1 MKEQDRKQHYSGIR
15 TTAIHG
21 GEGPDPST
29 NASSPPLNMSS
40 TFVSEEAGSFSA
52 HDLKEDSPWLYGRW
66 ANPTVS
72 MLEKKI
78 AAVEGVEDALCTA
91 SGMAAATSIF
101 MTFLSKED
109 HVIVSDVSYA
119 GVAELA
125 RDTLPRFGIE
135 TSFVDMSDLEALKS
149 AIQSNTKLIHIETP
163 VNPILRLTDIK
174 AVRKIATEA
183 GALLSADCTFSTPL
197 GIDAK
202 KLGIDLI
209 MHSATKYICGH
220 GDAVGGIIAGSRLL
234 IDKLRVEAS
243 IHHGGIMSPFNA
255 WLIARGLSTL
265 PLRMEA
271 HQQNAM
277 KLAKWLEKHPSITD
291 VKYPGLKSHPQHD
304 LALSQMNNFS
314 AMLSFQV
321 GDEEK
326 GKILANKM
334 IKKLEIIH
342 YAVSLGHH
350 RSLIFWMPTKD
361 LIEGS
366 FKLSKTQTRSYKN
379 YAGEGIFRM
388 SVGLEDAEDLISDL
402 DRVFK

>member
-1 MKEQDRKQHYSGIR
+1 MKKSDRKQPYSGIR
-15 TTAIHG
+15 TIAIHG
-21 GEGPDPST
+21 GESPDPST
-29 NASSPPLNMSS
+29 NASVPPINMSS

-78 AAVEGVEDALCTA
+78 AAIEGVEDALCTA

-101 MTFLSKED
+101 MTFLSKGD

-135 TSFVDMSDLEALKS
+135 TSFVDMSDLKALKS
-149 AIQSNTKLIHIETP
+149 AVKANTKLIHIETP

-174 AVRKIATEA
+174 GVKKIATES

-271 HQQNAM
+271 HQQNAL
-277 KLAKWLEKHPSITD
+277 KLAKWLEKHPNITD

-326 GKILANKM
+326 GKLLANKM

-366 FKLSKTQTRSYKN
+366 FKLSKSQTISYKN
-379 YAGEGIFRM
+379 YAGDGIFRM
-388 SVGLEDAEDLISDL
+388 SVGLENAEDLISDL
-402 DRVFK
+402 NRVI

>member
-1 MKEQDRKQHYSGIR
+1 MKKVKRTNYKGIR
-15 TTAIHG
+15 TTAIHA

-29 NASSPPLNMSS
+29 NASAPPLNMSS
-40 TFVSEEAGSFSA
+40 TFVSEEAGGFSA
-52 HDLKEDSPWLYGRW
+52 HDLKEDSPWLYARW

-78 AAVEGVEDALCTA
+78 AAIEGVEDALCTA

-101 MTFLSKED
+101 MTFLSSGD

-135 TSFVDMSDLEALKS
+135 TSFIDMSNLEALKS
-149 AIQSNTKLIHIETP
+149 AIKTNTKLIHIETP

-174 AVRKIATEA
+174 AVKKIASET

-197 GIDAK
+197 GINAK

-209 MHSATKYICGH
+209 MHSATKYLCGH
-220 GDAVGGIIAGSRLL
+220 GDAVGGVVGGSRLL
-234 IDKLRVEAS
+234 IDKLRLEAS
-243 IHHGGIMSPFNA
+243 IHHGGVMSPFNA
-255 WLIARGLSTL
+255 WLIARGVSTL
-265 PLRMEA
+265 PLRMDV

-277 KLAKWLEKHPSITD
+277 KLAKWLEKHPSVTD
-291 VKYPGLKSHPQHD
+291 VKYPGLKSHPQHN

-326 GKILANKM
+326 GKLLANKM
-334 IKKLEIIH
+334 IKKLELIH

-350 RSLIFWMPTKD
+350 RSLIFWMPTND

-366 FKLSKTQTRSYKN
+366 FKLSKGQSKSYKK

-388 SVGLEDAEDLISDL
+388 SVGLENVEDLISDL
-402 DRVFK
+402 KKVL

>member
-1 MKEQDRKQHYSGIR
+1 MKKSTKKKPYSGIR
-15 TTAIHG
+15 TTAIHC

-29 NASSPPLNMSS
+29 NASAPPLNMSS
-40 TFVSEEAGSFSA
+40 TFVSEEAGGFSA

-78 AAVEGVEDALCTA
+78 AAIEGVEDALCTA

-101 MTFLSKED
+101 MTFLSKGD

-135 TSFVDMSDLEALKS
+135 TSFVDMSDLKSLKS
-149 AIQSNTKLIHIETP
+149 AVQSNTKLIHIETP

-174 AVRKIATEA
+174 AVRKIACEA
-183 GALLSADCTFSTPL
+183 GTLLSADCTFSTPL
-197 GIDAK
+197 GINAK

-277 KLAKWLEKHPSITD
+277 KLAKWLEKHPRITD

-304 LALSQMNNFS
+304 LALSQMDNFS

-326 GKILANKM
+326 GKLLANKM

-366 FKLSKTQTRSYKN
+366 FKLSKTQSRSYKN

-402 DRVFK
+402 DRVI

>member
-1 MKEQDRKQHYSGIR
+1 MKKIKRINYKGIR
-15 TTAIHG
+15 TTAIHA

-29 NASSPPLNMSS
+29 NASAPPINMSS
-40 TFVSEEAGSFSA
+40 TFISEEAGGFSA
-52 HDLKEDSPWLYGRW
+52 HDLKEDSPWLYARW

-78 AAVEGVEDALCTA
+78 AAIEGVEDALCTA

-101 MTFLSKED
+101 MTFLSSGD

-135 TSFVDMSDLEALKS
+135 TSFIDMSNLEALKS
-149 AIQSNTKLIHIETP
+149 AIKTNTKLIHIETP

-174 AVRKIATEA
+174 AVKSIASET

-197 GIDAK
+197 GINAK

-209 MHSATKYICGH
+209 MHSATKYLCGH
-220 GDAVGGIIAGSRLL
+220 GDAVGGVVAGSRLL
-234 IDKLRVEAS
+234 IDKLRLEAS
-243 IHHGGIMSPFNA
+243 IHHGGVMSPFNA
-255 WLIARGLSTL
+255 WLIARGVSTL
-265 PLRMEA
+265 PLRMDV

-277 KLAKWLEKHPSITD
+277 KLARWLEKHPNVTD
-291 VKYPGLKSHPQHD
+291 VKYPGLKSHPQHN

-326 GKILANKM
+326 GKLLANKM
-334 IKKLEIIH
+334 TKKLELIH

-366 FKLSKTQTRSYKN
+366 FKLSKSQSKSYKN

-388 SVGLEDAEDLISDL
+388 SVGLENVEDLILDL
-402 DRVFK
+402 EKVL

>member
-1 MKEQDRKQHYSGIR
+1 MKKQIKKNIYKGIR
-15 TTAIHG
+15 TTAIHA
-21 GEGPDPST
+21 GEGPDAAT
-29 NASSPPLNMSS
+29 NASAPPLHMSS
-40 TFVSEEAGSFSA
+40 TFVSEEVGGFSA
-52 HDLKEDSPWLYGRW
+52 HDLNEDSPWLYARW

-78 AAVEGVEDALCTA
+78 AAIEGVEDALCTA

-101 MTFLSKED
+101 MTFLSSGD

-135 TSFVDMSDLEALKS
+135 TSFIDMSNLEALKS
-149 AIQSNTKLIHIETP
+149 AIKTNTKLIHIETP

-174 AVRKIATEA
+174 AVKKIASET

-197 GIDAK
+197 GINAK

-209 MHSATKYICGH
+209 MHSATKYLCGH
-220 GDAVGGIIAGSRLL
+220 GDAVGGVVGGSRLL
-234 IDKLRVEAS
+234 IDKLRLEAS
-243 IHHGGIMSPFNA
+243 IHHGGVMSPFNA
-255 WLIARGLSTL
+255 WLIARGVSTL
-265 PLRMEA
+265 PLRMDV

-277 KLAKWLEKHPSITD
+277 KLAKWLEKHPSVTD
-291 VKYPGLKSHPQHD
+291 VKYPGLKSHPQHN

-326 GKILANKM
+326 GKLLANKM
-334 IKKLEIIH
+334 TKKLELIH

-350 RSLIFWMPTKD
+350 RSLIFWMPTND

-366 FKLSKTQTRSYKN
+366 FKLSKGQSKSYKK

-388 SVGLEDAEDLISDL
+388 SVGLENVEDLISDL
-402 DRVFK
+402 KKVL

>member
-1 MKEQDRKQHYSGIR
+1 MKKSTKKKPYSGIR
-15 TTAIHG
+15 TTAIHC

-29 NASSPPLNMSS
+29 NASAPPLNMSS
-40 TFVSEEAGSFSA
+40 TFVSEEAGGFSA

-78 AAVEGVEDALCTA
+78 AAIEGVEDALCTA

-101 MTFLSKED
+101 MTFLSKGD

-135 TSFVDMSDLEALKS
+135 TSFVDMSDLKALKS
-149 AIQSNTKLIHIETP
+149 AVQSNTKLIHIETP

-174 AVRKIATEA
+174 AVRKIASEA
-183 GALLSADCTFSTPL
+183 GTLLSADCTFSTPL
-197 GIDAK
+197 GINAK

-277 KLAKWLEKHPSITD
+277 KLAKWLEKHPRITD

-304 LALSQMNNFS
+304 LALSQMDNFS

-326 GKILANKM
+326 GKLLANKM

-366 FKLSKTQTRSYKN
+366 FKLSKTQSRSYKN

-402 DRVFK
+402 DRVI

>member
-1 MKEQDRKQHYSGIR
+1 MELEKFLLL
-15 TTAIHG
+15 
-21 GEGPDPST
+21 DPST
-29 NASSPPLNMSS
+29 NASAPPLNMSS
-40 TFVSEEAGSFSA
+40 TFVSEEAGGFSA
-52 HDLKEDSPWLYGRW
+52 HDLKEDSPWLYARW

-78 AAVEGVEDALCTA
+78 AAIEGVEDALCTA

-101 MTFLSKED
+101 MTFLSSGD

-135 TSFVDMSDLEALKS
+135 TSFIDMSNLEALKS
-149 AIQSNTKLIHIETP
+149 AIKTNTKLIHIETP

-174 AVRKIATEA
+174 AVKKIASET

-197 GIDAK
+197 GINAK

-209 MHSATKYICGH
+209 MHSATKYLCGH
-220 GDAVGGIIAGSRLL
+220 GDAVGGVVGGSRLL
-234 IDKLRVEAS
+234 IDKLRLEAS
-243 IHHGGIMSPFNA
+243 IHHGGVMSPFNA
-255 WLIARGLSTL
+255 WLIARGVSTL
-265 PLRMEA
+265 PLRMDV

-277 KLAKWLEKHPSITD
+277 KLAKWLEKHPSVTD
-291 VKYPGLKSHPQHD
+291 VKYPGLKSHPQHN

-326 GKILANKM
+326 GKLLANKM
-334 IKKLEIIH
+334 IKKLELIH

-350 RSLIFWMPTKD
+350 RSLIFWMPTND

-366 FKLSKTQTRSYKN
+366 FKLSKGQSKSYKK

-388 SVGLEDAEDLISDL
+388 SVGLENVEDLISDL
-402 DRVFK
+402 KKVL